1 MNIDIEIYLNNLKN
15 FFNNNPKLQEEFFGP
30 YPFLEKED
38 FFEGVKNLAIKNF
51 EEQGE
56 PTLSKVQMLEA
67 LELAITKNMGKEFHE
82 FTKKGYLE
90 ITDKVNKEGQPIFK
104 LTSQSMLKMN
114 IENPPIQETSAG
126 PIFLN

>member
-15 FFNNNPKLQEEFFGP
+15 FFNNNPNLQEEFFGP

-38 FFEGVKNLAIKNF
+38 FFEGVKNLAIENF
-51 EEQGE
+51 EKQGE

-67 LELAITKNMGKEFHE
+67 LELAITKNMGKELQD

-90 ITDKVNKEGQPIFK
+90 ITDKVNEKGQPIFK
-104 LTSQSMLKMN
+104 LTPQSMLKMN